1 MGVEDLRQRHT
12 LIEQDI
18 AVHGERVKALEAM
31 SEKFMK
37 PIEDGTFLW
46 FFDCDVIIYSALR
59 TVQIIWLAILLLS
72 RTEEI
77 TFVRRMT
84 IY

>member
-37 PIEDGTFLW
+37 PIEDG
-46 FFDCDVIIYSALR
+46 R
-59 TVQIIWLAILLLS
+59 
-72 RTEEI
+72 
-77 TFVRRMT
+77 
-84 IY
+84 